1 MKLEINH
8 TTRYSYFDDVT
19 DSINEVRLTPRTNY
33 RQACYHHSIV
43 TDPLTSL
50 FSYED
55 FFGNRVYSFSVTKP
69 HKELT
74 IKTHSIVVTQEQEP
88 KSESMLLLTDE
99 LAMLRDARFK
109 NRYAE
114 FLQATAY
121 VDLNASIREY
131 AGEVAN
137 ITQVG
142 SVYDTVR
149 GVTARIYQDF
159 SYQPGATSLATT
171 AKDTLSLKRG
181 VCQDFAHLMLALC
194 RVQGIPARYISGY
207 HFVGD
212 LQGGHADF
220 KQASHAW
227 VEAFI
232 PGIGWLGFDPTN
244 NGTMNW
250 RYVKLG
256 HGRDYNDIVPI
267 KGVYSGA
274 GCSKMEVIVDVRK
287 IEDETC
293 LSQSVSTGDSNLR
306 AYQAGPATRA
316 IAEAAQ

>member
-8 TTRYSYFDDVT
+8 TTRYSYIEEVT

-33 RQACYHHSIV
+33 RQACYHHSIT
-43 TDPLTSL
+43 TDPLAGL

-55 FFGNRVYSFSVTKP
+55 FFGNRVYSFSVSKP
-69 HKELT
+69 HQHLT
-74 IKTHSIVVTQEQEP
+74 IKTHSIVVTQEQDP
-88 KSESMLLLTDE
+88 QSESRLPLTDE
-99 LAMLRDARFK
+99 LAILKDSRFR

-114 FLQATAY
+114 FLLATPY
-121 VDLNASIREY
+121 VDLSDPVRQY
-131 AGEVAN
+131 AGEIAH
-137 ITQVG
+137 ITKVG
-142 SVYDTVR
+142 SVYNTVR

-159 SYQPGATSLATT
+159 SYQPGTTNVATT
-171 AKDTLSLKRG
+171 AKDTLKLKHG
-181 VCQDFAHLMLALC
+181 VCQDFAHLMLAIC
-194 RVQGIPARYISGY
+194 RAQGIPARYISGY

-256 HGRDYNDIVPI
+256 HGRDYSDIVPI
-267 KGVYSGA
+267 KGVYTGA

-287 IEDETC
+287 IEDETN
-293 LSQSVSTGDSNLR
+293 LSQTVMATESNLR
-306 AYQAGPATRA
+306 AYKGGSIGMKAAG
-316 IAEAAQ
+316 AAQ